1 MPDQNRTDALK
12 QQLQQ
17 FKSDPVETTKQLSHE
32 YGLDKQEFSKIV
44 IITCTALLVV
54 SINSVY
60 TMQSVQSDLEQTD
73 KDMQEASAVINSN
86 RFQDA
91 MDTLQRI
98 ESTRLTSQ
106 IQAAQTSFEQ
116 LDSSFDKIQTAQGK
130 VDEAQRTYQWMS
142 LISILGIISGV
153 ALRFM

>member
-1 MPDQNRTDALK
+1 MSDQNRTDALK

-17 FKSDPVETTKQLSHE
+17 FKSDPVDTTKRLSHE

-73 KDMQEASAVINSN
+73 KDMQEASAVINSD

-98 ESTRLTSQ
+98 ESTRLTRQ

-116 LDSSFDKIQTAQGK
+116 LDSSFDRIQTAQGK

>member
-1 MPDQNRTDALK
+1 MSDQNRTDALK

-17 FKSDPVETTKQLSHE
+17 FKSDPVGTTKQLSHE

-98 ESTRLTSQ
+98 ESTRLTRQ